1 MHKVNDEGGAGKVKT
16 TSWRIGDLEIKLP
29 IVQGGMGV
37 GVSLAGLAAAVAN
50 CGGLGVISGV
60 EPGFQRTD
68 YAENKAR
75 ANELGM
81 IEQLEKA
88 RQLSPQGVI
97 GVNIMVALNNYAEMV
112 QAAVQGKAD
121 IIFSGAGLPLDMPEL
136 VAGSSVKLAPIVS
149 SARAAVLIC
158 RRWQKRYNR
167 VPDAIVLEGPLAGGH
182 LGYSLE
188 ELQTNPPQL
197 QQLIPELV
205 EAIAPF
211 ATENG
216 PIPVIAGGGLWT
228 GQDIA
233 GVLRAG
239 ATAAQLGSRFVPTEE
254 CDASLA
260 FKEAYLAAKPEDIIL
275 IKSPVGLPGRAIR
288 NPFLERAQ
296 AGETTPI
303 RCAFNCLQPC
313 NPEKAPYCI
322 AIALT
327 NAQRGKFDYGFAFA
341 GVNAWRAER
350 IEPVKQVIAD
360 LMAGIE
366 SANF

>member
-1 MHKVNDEGGAGKVKT
+1 MKT

-121 IIFSGAGLPLDMPEL
+121 IIFSGAGLPLDLPEL

-233 GVLRAG
+233 GVLRA
-239 ATAAQLGSRFVPTEE
+239 
-254 CDASLA
+254 
-260 FKEAYLAAKPEDIIL
+260 
-275 IKSPVGLPGRAIR
+275 
-288 NPFLERAQ
+288 
-296 AGETTPI
+296 
-303 RCAFNCLQPC
+303 
-313 NPEKAPYCI
+313 
-322 AIALT
+322 
-327 NAQRGKFDYGFAFA
+327 
-341 GVNAWRAER
+341 
-350 IEPVKQVIAD
+350 
-360 LMAGIE
+360 
-366 SANF
+366 